1 MKTMLKRLSAVF
13 LAILLLLTH
22 CAAFAE
28 GAQGE
33 TTTEETPVLE
43 ELVVANP
50 TVVRGEWF
58 TEMWGN
64 STTDIDVRILIHG
77 YNLVMWESALGT
89 FKPDPMVVRK
99 VITHDLEDGSRTYTF
114 YLKTDLKYSDG
125 HFSSR
130 CRMSMCLSSMNMA
143 CSTAR
148 PSRSRRSLLAS
159 L

>member
-89 FKPDPMVVRK
+89 FKPDPMVVRQLSGTIQSR
-99 VITHDLEDGSRTYTF
+99 ITSVVQNLPIQIILDMPEGKFEEMISRISQTPDPDILF
-114 YLKTDLKYSDG
+114 EAIR
-125 HFSSR
+125 H
-130 CRMSMCLSSMNMA
+130 
-143 CSTAR
+143 
-148 PSRSRRSLLAS
+148 
-159 L
+159 